1 MDPTMELAEDPR
13 WVLGTPV
20 TLCSRANPTF
30 WSRILGYSLCKG
42 REVLGGE
49 ASQLGDPGDPAG
61 LGVPTS
67 PSCSTHLLRRF
78 PRPLV
83 EMLISNFSVPA
94 ACFSLPPTSRQLL
107 QRRWGAWGG
116 GTLLLPLAGAGQG
129 WKRQGGCTGAGREQ
143 P

>member
-13 WVLGTPV
+13 WVLGTPMPP
-20 TLCSRANPTF
+20 CSWANPTF

-42 REVLGGE
+42 REALGDE
-49 ASQLGDPGDPAG
+49 ASQPGNPRDPAG
-61 LGVPTS
+61 LGAPVSLPA
-67 PSCSTHLLRRF
+67 PCSTPPLLRRF

-83 EMLISNFSVPA
+83 EMLIRNFSVPA

-107 QRRWGAWGG
+107 QRRWGDWVG

-129 WKRQGGCTGAGREQ
+129 
-143 P
+143 